1 MIDTQGRVLLSRA
14 LSPISKKLPRLIS
27 PNIAT
32 IAGLVFGF
40 FCIFS
45 IIVNFKLL
53 AFLFFL
59 LNRIAD
65 AFDGNIA
72 RNSNRETKIGSI
84 FDITSDFII
93 YASVPIAIAIHSGQR
108 TELIVT
114 CILLATYYINAGIW
128 MSISQVTSPE
138 SRGIIE
144 GFETAIFYLA
154 MILFQNYFVQIG
166 SIFALLVGLTISLRL
181 IRLFRK
187 AI

>member
-1 MIDTQGRVLLSRA
+1 MIDTQGRILLSRV
-14 LSPISKKLPRLIS
+14 LSPISKKLPRLIT

-32 IAGLVFGF
+32 ISGLTFGF

-45 IIVNFKLL
+45 IIVNYKWIAL
-53 AFLFFL
+53 LFFM

-72 RNSNRETKIGSI
+72 RSSNRETKIGSI

-108 TELIVT
+108 TELIVA
-114 CILLATYYINAGIW
+114 CIMLATYYVNAGIW

-154 MILFQNYFVQIG
+154 MILFQNYFIQIG
-166 SIFALLVGLTISLRL
+166 SIFAFFVGLTILLRL
-181 IRLFRK
+181 ITLFRK
-187 AI
+187 PI